1 MEMTF
6 PHHALRQDSDS
17 RRFDHKAMI
26 AVATK
31 RQANSRTVRAL
42 RRAEFGSL
50 ANRDQMGQRIH
61 YFATGND
68 SEPKVSGAF
77 WSDRATEPTCERT
90 VYQAAL
96 VNIKDDWVDRQAT
109 GEQFNHAGHGASRKL

>member
-6 PHHALRQDSDS
+6 PHQALRQDSVS
-17 RRFDHKAMI
+17 HRFDHKAII
-26 AVATK
+26 AVAMK

-42 RRAEFGSL
+42 RRAEFGVP

-61 YFATGND
+61 YFGCGNG
-68 SEPKVSGAF
+68 SEAKVSGAF
-77 WSDRATEPTCERT
+77 WSDGSAEPTCERT

-96 VNIKDDWVDRQAT
+96 VNVKDDRVDRRAT
-109 GEQFNHAGHGASRKL
+109 GEQLNHAGHGASRKL

>member
-6 PHHALRQDSDS
+6 PHQALRQDSVS
-17 RRFDHKAMI
+17 HRFDHKAII
-26 AVATK
+26 AVAMK

-42 RRAEFGSL
+42 RRAEIGVP
-50 ANRDQMGQRIH
+50 ANCDEIRQRIH
-61 YFATGND
+61 YFGYGNG
-68 SEPKVSGAF
+68 SESKVSGAF
-77 WSDRATEPTCERT
+77 WSDRATVPTCERT